1 MGKIKMRT
9 SSPIFKTNIVFLT
22 IILFFQTINSA
33 HVKAECSKWANKQSN
48 CQFTV
53 GLNKVGSMDIAK
65 GKINYMVIID
75 YFTLPSLSQQ
85 HVQPN
90 PTMSIIDLS
99 QLASQGAYKS
109 YGNCKFCDSGKC
121 LYTKEEYG
129 ATQTII
135 TDELYDTSNQL
146 IFAVCNAQILTSNP
160 TNGSYGNANNLI
172 VNYQSMDLGAYGV
185 ISIPYVVLV
194 EQAQGVQPQF
204 QRRYYGLRANAGN
217 AGKFPFFSLICRNEG
232 VLAMNRFTKIGPNS
246 RVYMNEDKNHEYP
259 IIPNVLGRFGGM
271 QCDDSYAGFY
281 FPYNPNKENYSY
293 DGTRR
298 II

>member
-1 MGKIKMRT
+1 MNQSAIKCISQVLVIMMF
-9 SSPIFKTNIVFLT
+9 SV
-22 IILFFQTINSA
+22 QYINSA
-33 HVKAECSKWANKQSN
+33 YVKTECSKWASKLST

-53 GLNKVGSMDIAK
+53 GLNSAGSMNIVK
-65 GKINYMVIID
+65 GKINYMVVID
-75 YFTLPSLSQQ
+75 YFTLPTQSQQ

-99 QLASQGAYKS
+99 QLANQGGSKS
-109 YGNCKFCDSGKC
+109 YGNCKFCDSAKC
-121 LYTKEEYG
+121 LYSKEEYG

-146 IFAVCNAQILTSNP
+146 IFAVCNAQILTSDQS
-160 TNGSYGNANNLI
+160 GSFGNANNL
-172 VNYQSMDLGAYGV
+172 VVSYQSMTLGNYGV

-194 EQAQGVQPQF
+194 EQAPSVQPQF
-204 QRRYYGLRANAGN
+204 QRRYYGLLANQGN
-217 AGKFPFFSLICRNEG
+217 IGKFPFNSLICRNQG
-232 VLAMNRFTKIGPNS
+232 VLAIDRFTRIGPNS
-246 RVYMNEDKNHEYP
+246 RVYRHEDKNNQQP
-259 IIPNVLGRFGGM
+259 MIPNVLGRYHSM

-281 FPYNPNKENYSY
+281 FPINMNQERFSY